1 MVFIVFRYQPKL
13 IIIKYF
19 REIYDSKNEKK
30 IFKMEIY
37 SPCSKYF
44 SGAFGL

>member
-30 IFKMEIY
+30 NIQDGNLF
-37 SPCSKYF
+37 P
-44 SGAFGL
+44 L